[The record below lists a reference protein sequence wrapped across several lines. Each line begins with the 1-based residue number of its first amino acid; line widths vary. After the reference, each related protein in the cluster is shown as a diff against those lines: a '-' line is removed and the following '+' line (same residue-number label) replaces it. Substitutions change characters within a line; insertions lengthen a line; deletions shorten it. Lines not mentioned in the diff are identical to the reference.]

1 MTQLRARG
9 FGILVPEHVEEVYKL
24 LESLGKKEHAE
35 AVIFLLQEIVTFDAV
50 QLIADGEGGATGEFV
65 RLFVVRVP
73 PNVQELTQHSP
84 VAVDHPVRV
93 PLLKAGHAT
102 LSVAV
107 LIVDGGVG
115 VLGEVV
121 PNRVEEEHRAGQ
133 ELLLFNQIVEEQG
146 VRDPLLKAGHATL
159 SVAVLIVDGG
169 VGVLGEVVPNRVKE
183 EHRAGTELLLLNQIV
198 EEQGV
203 RDLLLKIN
211 RVTISAAPKTANG
224 ESGIILESVRPH
236 VGRQDF
242 NCCSEN
248 APKSLRVGV
257 LALVVNLL

>member
-1 MTQLRARG
+1 MTQLRACG

-24 LESLGKKEHAE
+24 LESLDKKEHVE
-35 AVIFLLQEIVTFDAV
+35 AVIFLLQEVVTLNAV
-50 QLIADGEGGATGEFV
+50 QLIANGKCGATGEFV

-73 PNVQELTQHSP
+73 LYVQEPTQHGP
-84 VAVDHPVRV
+84 VAVDHPVKV

-169 VGVLGEVVPNRVKE
+169 VGVLGEVVPNHVEE
-183 EHRAGTELLLLNQIV
+183 EHRAGPDLLLFNQIV
-198 EEQGV
+198 EEQTV

-224 ESGIILESVRPH
+224 ESGIIFKNVRPH
-236 VGRQDF
+236 VGQLI
-242 NCCSEN
+242 NVWSEN
-248 APKSLRVGV
+248 APKSLRVGALV
-257 LALVVNLL
+257 LVVNLL